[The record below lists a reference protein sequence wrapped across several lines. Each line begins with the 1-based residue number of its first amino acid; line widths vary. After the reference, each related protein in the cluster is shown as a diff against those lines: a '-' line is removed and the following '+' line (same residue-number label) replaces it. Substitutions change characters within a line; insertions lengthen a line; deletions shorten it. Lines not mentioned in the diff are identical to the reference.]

1 MEDRKVLISS
11 ELLENIKCILSEYV
25 NIMDRTTNDF
35 LVSDYAFECIQEI
48 NSILGEE

>member
-11 ELLENIKCILSEYV
+11 ELLENIKCILSEYI
-25 NIMDRTTNDF
+25 NTADRKGIFDNA
-35 LVSDYAFECIQEI
+35 DYVFELIQEI